1 MRWLKNRND
10 NCLAD
15 RDSSAAEVI
24 LSAALQKFPGNATI
38 HFNLA
43 CYYTQL
49 AELDKARLY
58 LRRAIAI
65 DENFKKGA
73 LTDPD
78 LRALRE

>member
-1 MRWLKNRND
+1 LGFAVRRTQS
-10 NCLAD
+10 LA
-15 RDSSAAEVI
+15 AAEVI

-49 AELDKARLY
+49 ADLDKARLY
-58 LRRAIAI
+58 LQKAIAI
-65 DENFKKGA
+65 DETFRKVA

-78 LRALRE
+78 LRALRQ